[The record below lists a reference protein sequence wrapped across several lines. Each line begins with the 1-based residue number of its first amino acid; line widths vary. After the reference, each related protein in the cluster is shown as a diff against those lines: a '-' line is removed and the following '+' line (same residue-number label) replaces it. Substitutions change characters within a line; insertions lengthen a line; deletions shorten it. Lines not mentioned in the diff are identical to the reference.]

1 MGKMN
6 KQYTHSSKKK
16 STKEM
21 SWVFVTATLKNLKDE
36 DEQEEDA
43 SKASWVFVNFVN
55 ETVA

>member
-1 MGKMN
+1 MN
-6 KQYTHSSKKK
+6 KQYTHSSKKR